1 MIELSADLG
10 YTTPSVDA
18 QQVVFLMRHAEQ
30 ASGAD
35 ADDPPLTETGQRRAK
50 ALVTVLKDAG
60 LTAIYTSEAQRTNQT
75 ATPLAQALQIEPK
88 SMPRRDIDG
97 LLERLRTQHAD
108 GRVLIISHSLTI
120 PNLLKAFGHPEE
132 VIIGRQEYDRLFV
145 IVPKPTGPPLVF
157 VLRFS
162 GG

>member
-1 MIELSADLG
+1 MRKDIMTMRHTTIGFLVALAFALLAAMPSA
-10 YTTPSVDA
+10 DA

-35 ADDPPLTETGQRRAK
+35 ADDPPLTETGQHRAK

-75 ATPLAQALQIEPK
+75 AAPLAQALQIEPK

-108 GRVLIISHSLTI
+108 GRVLIISHSL
-120 PNLLKAFGHPEE
+120 
-132 VIIGRQEYDRLFV
+132 IIAICSRPLGILRKSLSRGRS
-145 IVPKPTGPPLVF
+145 TTA
-157 VLRFS
+157 S
-162 GG
+162 S